1 MLNDKHKNTILM
13 LLVGLLC
20 TSLGLAV
27 VFGSVTIPINT
38 ILLAL
43 TPLNDHANAAGF
55 HNVADDNNIQLI
67 IQKIRLP
74 RALLAALVGAVLGIS
89 GAVSQGLFRN
99 PLADPSLIGVSAG
112 ASIGATL
119 VIFIG
124 ASRLFSESTN
134 SPFFLN
140 HTIGMSLVSIGA
152 FVAALL
158 TVMLVYHLSSSRYE
172 GSGYGVNNSNRSSNT
187 SVATMLLAGI
197 AMTALASGL
206 TNLMEYASDSTALR
220 RISLWRMGG
229 LDGATYTHVGLLFCV
244 CIVVSYGVMRHS
256 TTLNALLLGESEA
269 RHLGIAVQKAK
280 IQLIVL
286 IAFGVGVCVAVSGG
300 IGFIGLIVPHIM
312 RLILGPNHRHLLPA
326 SALAG
331 AILLL
336 LADTIA
342 RTILAPTEL
351 PVGIITALIGAPF
364 FISLLRKRHRYG
376 MQAA

>member
-1 MLNDKHKNTILM
+1 MLNDKHKNTIII

-20 TSLGLAV
+20 VCLGLAIA
-27 VFGSVTIPINT
+27 FGSVTIPFNA

-43 TPLNDHANAAGF
+43 APWSEQAATSVAN
-55 HNVADDNNIQLI
+55 NVADYHVSDYHNAQLI

-119 VIFIG
+119 VIFVG
-124 ASRLFSESTN
+124 ASAWFSPSD
-134 SPFFLN
+134 SSGFFIN
-140 HTIGMSLVSIGA
+140 HTIGISLVSVGA
-152 FVAALL
+152 FITALL
-158 TVMLVYHLSSSRYE
+158 TVTLVYRLSSSRY
-172 GSGYGVNNSNRSSNT
+172 SDMANNRSSNT

-197 AMTALASGL
+197 AITALAGGL
-206 TNLMEYASDSTALR
+206 TNLMEYASDSIALR

-229 LDGATYTHVGLLFCV
+229 LDGANYIHVGLLLGVCV
-244 CIVVSYGVMRHS
+244 IVSYGFMRHS

-269 RHLGIAVQKAK
+269 RHLGIAVQKVK
-280 IQLIVL
+280 IRLLIL

-342 RTILAPTEL
+342 RTVIAPTEL

-364 FISLLRKRHRYG
+364 FVSLLRKRHRYG

>member
-1 MLNDKHKNTILM
+1 MLNETHKNTFIIL
-13 LLVGLLC
+13 LCGLLC
-20 TSLGLAV
+20 VCLGLAIML
-27 VFGSVTIPINT
+27 GSVTVPFNA

-43 TPLNDHANAAGF
+43 TPFIDHADNGAA
-55 HNVADDNNIQLI
+55 AYNNLQLI

-124 ASRLFSESTN
+124 ASGWLSSSGN
-134 SPFFLN
+134 SAFFIN
-140 HTIGMSLVSIGA
+140 NTIGISLVSVGA
-152 FVAALL
+152 FIAALL
-158 TVMLVYHLSSSRYE
+158 TVMLVYHLSSSRY
-172 GSGYGVNNSNRSSNT
+172 GGTDSGRSSST

-197 AMTALASGL
+197 AITALAGGL

-229 LDGATYTHVGLLFCV
+229 LDGANYIHVGLLFGV
-244 CIVVSYGVMRHS
+244 CAIVSYGFMRHS

-269 RHLGIAVQKAK
+269 RHLGIAVQKVK

-286 IAFGVGVCVAVSGG
+286 IAFGVGVSVAVSGG

-342 RTILAPTEL
+342 RTVIAPTEL

-376 MQAA
+376 MQEA